1 MTWLAAQA
9 HAMQQSTE
17 HGALAW
23 RTTFIHEGVAAAGP
37 LIACLHGSAVR
48 WLSSHWATFPH
59 QRHARG
65 CYNMLCNAQAKPFH
79 GIGLPAGAH
88 QGWWSSGQDT
98 AIGSPLEDRG
108 QHQRIHS
115 ASWGHPRLSPSA
127 CDRHLVCALT
137 RACKLQQV
145 SCRCTKRPLPR
156 RAGRCKSAAG
166 YTGLSLLPLCH
177 CPGLVAFQG
186 GAVPST
192 GTHCNWTSTKSIF
205 PFLAKC
211 SASALPKPASSWYSH
226 LTEAKLSVFAD
237 AGIQK
242 GKVFSQCEAALLLP
256 ASSHLDRS
264 ILSSDINA
272 WRNCRTCH
280 TL

>member
-1 MTWLAAQA
+1 
-9 HAMQQSTE
+9 MQQSTE

-108 QHQRIHS
+108 QHPTKDTLCLLGTPKAITLSLRPSLGVCTHS
-115 ASWGHPRLSPSA
+115 GMQASTGVLPLHQAATPPA
-127 CDRHLVCALT
+127 CGAMQECSWLHRPFTAASMSLP
-137 RACKLQQV
+137 RAC
-145 SCRCTKRPLPR
+145 SLPR
-156 RAGRCKSAAG
+156 RRC
-166 YTGLSLLPLCH
+166 PQH
-177 CPGLVAFQG
+177 
-186 GAVPST
+186 
-192 GTHCNWTSTKSIF
+192 
-205 PFLAKC
+205 
-211 SASALPKPASSWYSH
+211 WYS
-226 LTEAKLSVFAD
+226 L
-237 AGIQK
+237 
-242 GKVFSQCEAALLLP
+242 
-256 ASSHLDRS
+256 
-264 ILSSDINA
+264 
-272 WRNCRTCH
+272 
-280 TL
+280 